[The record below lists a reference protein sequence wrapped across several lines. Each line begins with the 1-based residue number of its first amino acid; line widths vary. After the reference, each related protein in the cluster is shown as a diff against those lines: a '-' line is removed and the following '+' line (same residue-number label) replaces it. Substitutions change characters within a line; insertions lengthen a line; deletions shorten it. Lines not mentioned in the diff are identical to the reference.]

1 MRVFGTVGLNGSGK
15 DAVASIISREL
26 GIPKLT
32 IGDVARN
39 IAAANNMQPTRKN
52 LTKISLDYRRK
63 YGPDYFPK
71 EVVRTIEVNSWD
83 FVSVAGIR

>member
-15 DAVASIISREL
+15 GAVASIISREL

-32 IGDVARN
+32 IGDVSRN
-39 IAAANNMQPTRKN
+39 IAAADNMEPTREN
-52 LTKISLDYRRK
+52 LTRISLDYRRK
-63 YGPDYFPK
+63 YGPDYFPR
-71 EVVRTIEVNSWD
+71 EVIRTIEANNWD

>member
-32 IGDVARN
+32 IGDIARN
-39 IAAANNMQPTRKN
+39 IAAANDIEPTREN
-52 LTKISLDYRRK
+52 LTRISLDYGRK

-71 EVVRTIEVNSWD
+71 EVIRTIEVNSWD